1 MLAELMASSRI
12 NTCRSLCHSA
22 RKSISQL
29 WHYPHWN
36 SITTKR
42 PPSYLLRTAKRPSGQ
57 MKKNILE
64 VTSIIGTMQLNVA
77 DIDKISFRQQKK
89 ASPKGLLKSGAM
101 PKKNLAWISPL
112 SLNNPSCKRVPAL
125 VESTPYHEAFHHQ
138 AYQANPRIRLRHSH
152 F

>member
-1 MLAELMASSRI
+1 MPLALSFGQEINIPVVALSSLEFNHDEEAAI
-12 NTCRSLCHSA
+12 VSFANGEKTF
-22 RKSISQL
+22 
-29 WHYPHWN
+29 
-36 SITTKR
+36 
-42 PPSYLLRTAKRPSGQ
+42 RTNEE
-57 MKKNILE
+57 NILE

-125 VESTPYHEAFHHQ
+125 VESTPYNEAFHHQ